1 MIMIIIIIIIV
12 PTPNPRL
19 IHRQTT
25 NEDKQEIEIII
36 RLSRKEFEIKKPE
49 LEEILQFRVSIV
61 YLYKKGNV
69 ITRAGE

>member
-1 MIMIIIIIIIV
+1 MIIIIIIIIV
-12 PTPNPRL
+12 RTPNPRL